1 MSNYCRAL
9 RKRCRQSPCRGGC
22 RSSFRPPL
30 TVSFPF
36 LFNALCTGHI
46 QWGQAMP
53 LVNYGDVNMTVPV
66 AYDDVGDT
74 VAWTGTLLA
83 ALAHKYVRPT
93 SIMALLRPLLP
104 GVHLCFCCTAATA
117 LFATPI
123 LLPHLYF
130 CRTSPSAA
138 PLLLPHLLVAPPSV
152 LRRHSPHHAH
162 TTVTT
167 TTLPLHHHYTTTTR
181 HTSHHVH
188 TTTAHHCAA
197 AHAPRSPCQQ
207 YLLHHHIDILALVYI
222 IHAIYII

>member
-83 ALAHKYVRPT
+83 ALAHKYVRPA
-93 SIMALLRPLLP
+93 SIMALLRPLLL
-104 GVHLCFCCTAATA
+104 GVHLCFCRTAATA
-117 LFATPI
+117 LF
-123 LLPHLYF
+123 LPHLSF
-130 CRTSPSAA
+130 CRTSTSAA
-138 PLLLPHLLVAPPSV
+138 PLLLLHLCFC
-152 LRRHSPHHAH
+152 
-162 TTVTT
+162 
-167 TTLPLHHHYTTTTR
+167 
-181 HTSHHVH
+181 HTSLSRHH
-188 TTTAHHCAA
+188 
-197 AHAPRSPCQQ
+197 
-207 YLLHHHIDILALVYI
+207 LF
-222 IHAIYII
+222 